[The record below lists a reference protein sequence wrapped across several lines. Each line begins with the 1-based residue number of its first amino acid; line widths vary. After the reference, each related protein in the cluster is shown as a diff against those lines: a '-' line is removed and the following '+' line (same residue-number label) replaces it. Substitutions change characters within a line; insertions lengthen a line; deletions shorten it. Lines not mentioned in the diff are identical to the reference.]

1 MCSRRM
7 LSRLR
12 ALSADCVPNDYGT
25 ILESMCKWGKIGD
38 VLEMISDWLTASLAT
53 EAASSSVAT
62 SGGAKVSILVNL
74 LQ

>member
-1 MCSRRM
+1 M

-12 ALSADCVPNDYGT
+12 ALSVDCVPNDYGT

-38 VLEMISDWLTASLAT
+38 VLEMISDWLTVSLAT

-62 SGGAKVSILVNL
+62 SGGAKVNILVYL
-74 LQ
+74 CQ

>member
-1 MCSRRM
+1 
-7 LSRLR
+7 
-12 ALSADCVPNDYGT
+12 
-25 ILESMCKWGKIGD
+25 MCKWGKIGD